1 MIIRKKD
8 NKDEEIQD
16 GWIGRVLPFKL
27 VQEKFLKSNLED
39 LQNKEERLLIVESE
53 YIDITESLSEDER
66 TLINSDENT
75 DQIDIKKV
83 KGFIK
88 ESDENIN
95 DKETFTSKLTKYV
108 NLIEEEKVLKS
119 NIKKSIVE
127 LYNLTKSTIEALTDE
142 QAIFILNQKWV
153 HSLIESIMKLPDEF
167 ERNLITKV
175 NYFDNKYKTTFS
187 EISNEIEEVQ
197 KSLVELM
204 DELISDEYNMLGLNE
219 LKSLLKG
226 IK

>member
-1 MIIRKKD
+1 
-8 NKDEEIQD
+8 
-16 GWIGRVLPFKL
+16 
-27 VQEKFLKSNLED
+27 
-39 LQNKEERLLIVESE
+39 
-53 YIDITESLSEDER
+53 
-66 TLINSDENT
+66 
-75 DQIDIKKV
+75 
-83 KGFIK
+83 
-88 ESDENIN
+88 
-95 DKETFTSKLTKYV
+95 
-108 NLIEEEKVLKS
+108 
-119 NIKKSIVE
+119 
-127 LYNLTKSTIEALTDE
+127 
-142 QAIFILNQKWV
+142 
-153 HSLIESIMKLPDEF
+153 MKLPDEF